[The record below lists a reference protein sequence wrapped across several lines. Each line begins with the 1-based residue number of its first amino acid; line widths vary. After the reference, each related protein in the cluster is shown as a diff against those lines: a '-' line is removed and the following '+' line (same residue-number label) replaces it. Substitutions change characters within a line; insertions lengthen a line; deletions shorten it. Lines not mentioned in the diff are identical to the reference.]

1 MRFKKNRKG
10 ITLLELMIGVVVLG
24 VIVAMAAPQFASV
37 LPRLK
42 FKSKSRDI
50 VSDLRLARSD
60 AVSQRAQFGLFFD
73 FLQDRYIVFKDLVNP
88 NLFTYEFGDSVIK
101 TVYLGQDISLYSCS
115 FNNYTVV
122 FKPDGSASS
131 SGIVTI
137 ENNQGNDRADI
148 DVLASTG
155 RVKLTFLYTGG
166 DEIE

>member
-88 NLFTYEFGDSVIK
+88 NLFTYEFGEAVIK